1 MLPALALLGVA
12 AAPHP
17 GHEGGPSGVVAMTAD
32 QQKTVGLQFANAA
45 ERPITEPV
53 HVPGSVAFAEDHI
66 SLLRSLAPARVLR
79 LLVEPGTLVRRGDLL
94 ALLEIPS
101 LLDAEQQRAG
111 AEAELRQASAG
122 VAVARAALSRGV
134 ALAADGSLARAEAA
148 RRRYALAEA
157 VAARDVAVAK
167 RAMLEAQIVRLHPV
181 TGPDAGP
188 GVGALV
194 APISGT
200 VARVGI
206 EPGSFIESS
215 ADAFLVADLSEV
227 VVRAQVPEEAVP
239 LVRVGDPA
247 EIRMASGG
255 ARVWR
260 GTVAG
265 LDAALDPGAR
275 TLAARILLANQDG
288 ALRAGMF
295 TDVTLTSDRGR
306 NDVVVPAE
314 SVQLV
319 GNRHVA
325 FMPLGNG
332 RFQSHD
338 LTLGVQLPDGVEV
351 RSGLKPGDTV
361 VTRGSFELKALL
373 QQDLLGGSG

>member
-17 GHEGGPSGVVAMTAD
+17 GQEGAPSGVVAMTAD

-53 HVPGSVAFAEDHI
+53 HVPGTVAFAEDHI

-134 ALAADGSLARAEAA
+134 ALAADGSLARAEAE

-181 TGPDAGP
+181 SGPDAGP

-295 TDVTLTSDRGR
+295 TDVSLTSDRGR

>member
-1 MLPALALLGVA
+1 
-12 AAPHP
+12 
-17 GHEGGPSGVVAMTAD
+17 
-32 QQKTVGLQFANAA
+32 
-45 ERPITEPV
+45 
-53 HVPGSVAFAEDHI
+53 
-66 SLLRSLAPARVLR
+66 
-79 LLVEPGTLVRRGDLL
+79 
-94 ALLEIPS
+94 
-101 LLDAEQQRAG
+101 
-111 AEAELRQASAG
+111 
-122 VAVARAALSRGV
+122 
-134 ALAADGSLARAEAA
+134 
-148 RRRYALAEA
+148 
-157 VAARDVAVAK
+157 
-167 RAMLEAQIVRLHPV
+167 
-181 TGPDAGP
+181 
-188 GVGALV
+188 V